1 MSNIKNIINNF
12 IFEIKSQ
19 KFLFFCCISWIFL
32 WLSINTFPT
41 AYLDRINV
49 FENLKIFTNFLRI
62 SIPLLGTNLI
72 LLIYWITHTTKN
84 NVILTLFFFY
94 FFFLA
99 VPILIYDYNGAF
111 IERVFLLLL
120 SFNAILIL
128 KIFLTKCKNSDLK
141 ILLYISLFFLC
152 SVLIIYIPIYYEYFL
167 KEKIMWLYFN
177 NLWEN
182 TYFDNSMIR
191 VTGTARIF
199 LILAIFF
206 LCVLNLMKKKI
217 KKLCIIG
224 VILFC
229 GINIWLLQSRTIIFI
244 YIVVL
249 VFNQIFLSKSSNAKK
264 IIFLILMLILPIL
277 TVKIIQKAKQIT
289 IDKVD
294 SYNGSAVPGVDG
306 SKSRIILG
314 ENFSSGRTLVWSEIL
329 KFYNPKNF
337 FGYGSQADRYET
349 NLIKEYGSNASNAY
363 LYAFLCGGYLG
374 LLFLLLINIILIY
387 YIYVYIKN
395 KLYQKNNI
403 ELNTSVLILTSLLMR
418 GILENCYAV
427 FSIDFLLFIICL
439 IILQKNIK
447 RFIIYK
453 FLH

>member
-19 KFLFFCCISWIFL
+19 KFLLFCCISWIFL

-41 AYLDRINV
+41 AYLDRINI

-72 LLIYWITHTTKN
+72 LLIYCITHKTKN
-84 NVILTLFFFY
+84 NIILILFSFY
-94 FFFLA
+94 FFSLA
-99 VPILIYDYNGAF
+99 VPILIYDYNGTF
-111 IERVFLLLL
+111 VERVFLLLL

-128 KIFLTKCKNSDLK
+128 KIFLTKCKNADLK
-141 ILLYISLFFLC
+141 VLLYISFFFLC
-152 SVLIIYIPIYYEYFL
+152 SVLIIYMPIYYEYFL
-167 KEKIMWLYFN
+167 KKKVMWLYFN

-191 VTGTARIF
+191 VTGAARIF

-206 LCVLNLMKKKI
+206 LCVLNLMKKRI

-229 GINIWLLQSRTIIFI
+229 AVNIWLLQSRTIIFI

-249 VFNQIFLSKSSNAKK
+249 VLNQIFLSKSSHAKK

-277 TVKIIQKAKQIT
+277 TVEIIQKSKKII
-289 IDKVD
+289 IDKVH
-294 SYNGSAVPGVDG
+294 SYNGSAIPGVNE
-306 SKSRIILG
+306 SESRIILK
-314 ENFSSGRTLVWSEIL
+314 ENFSSGRTLVWNEIL

-337 FGYGSQADRYET
+337 FGYGSQADRYEI
-349 NLIKEYGSNASNAY
+349 NLIKEYGSSASNAY
-363 LYAFLCGGYLG
+363 LYGFLCGGYLG

-403 ELNTSVLILTSLLMR
+403 ELNTSVLILISLLMR

-427 FSIDFLLFIICL
+427 FSIDFLLFIICF

-447 RFIIYK
+447 RFISYK

>member
-1 MSNIKNIINNF
+1 MSNVKNIINNF

-19 KFLFFCCISWIFL
+19 KFLFFSCICWIFL

-41 AYLDRINV
+41 AYLDRINI

-72 LLIYWITHTTKN
+72 LLIYWITYKTKN
-84 NVILTLFFFY
+84 NIILILFSFY

-99 VPILIYDYNGAF
+99 VPILIHDYNGTF
-111 IERVFLLLL
+111 VERVFLLLL

-128 KIFLTKCKNSDLK
+128 KIFLTKCKNADLK
-141 ILLYISLFFLC
+141 VLLYISFFFLC
-152 SVLIIYIPIYYEYFL
+152 SVLIIYMPLYYEYFL
-167 KEKIMWLYFN
+167 TEKVLWLYFN

-191 VTGTARIF
+191 VTGAARIF
-199 LILAIFF
+199 LILTIFL
-206 LCVLNLMKKKI
+206 LCVLNLI
-217 KKLCIIG
+217 KKRIKRLCIIG
-224 VILFC
+224 IILFC
-229 GINIWLLQSRTIIFI
+229 GSNIWLLQSRTIIFI
-244 YIVVL
+244 YVVVL
-249 VFNQIFLSKSSNAKK
+249 VLNQIFLSKSSHAKK
-264 IIFLILMLILPIL
+264 IIFLILMIILPIL
-277 TVKIIQKAKQIT
+277 TVEIIQKSKLII

-294 SYNGSAVPGVDG
+294 SYSGSAVPGVDG
-306 SKSRIILG
+306 SKNRIILK
-314 ENFSSGRTLVWSEIL
+314 ENFGSGRTLVWNEIL

-337 FGYGSQADRYET
+337 FGYGSQADRYEV
-349 NLIKEYGSNASNAY
+349 NLIKGYGSSASNAY

-418 GILENCYAV
+418 GFLENCYAV
-427 FSIDFLLFIICL
+427 FSIDFLLFIICF

-447 RFIIYK
+447 KFIIYK

>member
-41 AYLDRINV
+41 AYVDRVNI
-49 FENLKIFTNFLRI
+49 FENLKIFTNFFRI

-72 LLIYWITHTTKN
+72 LLIYWITHKTKN
-84 NVILTLFFFY
+84 NVILILFFFY

-99 VPILIYDYNGAF
+99 VPILIHDYNGTF
-111 IERVFLLLL
+111 VERVFLLLL

-128 KIFLTKCKNSDLK
+128 KIFLTKCKNIDLK
-141 ILLYISLFFLC
+141 VLLYISFFFLC
-152 SVLIIYIPIYYEYFL
+152 SVLIIYMPIYYEYFL
-167 KEKIMWLYFN
+167 KEKITWLYFN

-191 VTGTARIF
+191 VTGAARIF
-199 LILAIFF
+199 LILAIFL
-206 LCVLNLMKKKI
+206 LCVLNSMKKKI

-229 GINIWLLQSRTIIFI
+229 GVNIWLLQSRTIIFI

-249 VFNQIFLSKSSNAKK
+249 VLNQIFLSKSSHGKK

-277 TVKIIQKAKQIT
+277 TAGIIQKSKQII
-289 IDKVD
+289 IDKVH
-294 SYNGSAVPGVDG
+294 SYKGSAVSGVDG
-306 SKSRIILG
+306 SESRIMLK
-314 ENFSSGRTLVWSEIL
+314 ENFSSGRTLVWNEIL

-337 FGYGSQADRYET
+337 FGYGSQADRYEI
-349 NLIKEYGSNASNAY
+349 NLIKEYGSSASNAY

-374 LLFLLLINIILIY
+374 LLFLLLINIMLIY

-447 RFIIYK
+447 RFISYK

>member
-1 MSNIKNIINNF
+1 MSNIKSIINNF

-19 KFLFFCCISWIFL
+19 KFLFFCYISWIFL

-41 AYLDRINV
+41 AYVDRINI

-72 LLIYWITHTTKN
+72 LLIYWITHKTKN
-84 NVILTLFFFY
+84 NIILILFSLY

-99 VPILIYDYNGAF
+99 VPILIYDSKGTF
-111 IERVFLLLL
+111 VERVFLLLL

-128 KIFLTKCKNSDLK
+128 KIFLTKCKNSNLK
-141 ILLYISLFFLC
+141 VLLYISFFFLC
-152 SVLIIYIPIYYEYFL
+152 SVLIIYMPIYYKYFL
-167 KEKIMWLYFN
+167 KEKIIWLYFN

-191 VTGTARIF
+191 VTGAARIF
-199 LILAIFF
+199 LILVIFF
-206 LCVLNLMKKKI
+206 LCVLNLMKKRI

-229 GINIWLLQSRTIIFI
+229 GVNIWLLQSRTIIFI
-244 YIVVL
+244 YIVVMVL
-249 VFNQIFLSKSSNAKK
+249 NQIFLSKSSHSKK

-277 TVKIIQKAKQIT
+277 TVKIIQKSKQIL
-289 IDKVD
+289 IDKVHSYSD
-294 SYNGSAVPGVDG
+294 SSVPGVNA
-306 SKSRIILG
+306 SETRIILK
-314 ENFSSGRTLVWSEIL
+314 ENFSSGRTLVWNEIL

-337 FGYGSQADRYET
+337 FGYGSQADRYE
-349 NLIKEYGSNASNAY
+349 LSQIKEYGSNTSNAY

-374 LLFLLLINIILIY
+374 LLFLLLINIILIF

-395 KLYQKNNI
+395 KLYQKKNI
-403 ELNTSVLILTSLLMR
+403 ELNTSVLILISLLMR
-418 GILENCYAV
+418 GFLENCYAV
-427 FSIDFLLFIICL
+427 FSIDFLLFIICF

-453 FLH
+453 VLH

>member
-1 MSNIKNIINNF
+1 MTTR
-12 IFEIKSQ
+12 E
-19 KFLFFCCISWIFL
+19 LL
-32 WLSINTFPT
+32 
-41 AYLDRINV
+41 
-49 FENLKIFTNFLRI
+49 LKEF
-62 SIPLLGTNLI
+62 
-72 LLIYWITHTTKN
+72 
-84 NVILTLFFFY
+84 
-94 FFFLA
+94 
-99 VPILIYDYNGAF
+99 
-111 IERVFLLLL
+111 FLLLL

-128 KIFLTKCKNSDLK
+128 KIFCTKCKNADLK
-141 ILLYISLFFLC
+141 VLLYISFFFLC
-152 SVLIIYIPIYYEYFL
+152 SVLILYMPIYFKYFL
-167 KEKIMWLYFN
+167 EKSITWFYYN
-177 NLWEN
+177 DLWRN
-182 TYFDNSMIR
+182 IYFDNSMIR
-191 VTGTARIF
+191 VTGAARIF
-199 LILAIFF
+199 LILIIFL
-206 LCVLNLMKKKI
+206 LCVLNLMKKSI

-244 YIVVL
+244 YTVVL
-249 VFNQIFLSKSSNAKK
+249 VLNQIFLSKSSHSKK

-277 TVKIIQKAKQIT
+277 TVEIIQKSKQII
-289 IDKVD
+289 IDKTH

-306 SKSRIILG
+306 SKNRIILK
-314 ENFSSGRTLVWSEIL
+314 ENFGSGRTLVWNEIL

-337 FGYGSQADRYET
+337 FGYGSQADRYEI
-349 NLIKEYGSNASNAY
+349 NLIKEYGSSASNAY

-447 RFIIYK
+447 RFISYK